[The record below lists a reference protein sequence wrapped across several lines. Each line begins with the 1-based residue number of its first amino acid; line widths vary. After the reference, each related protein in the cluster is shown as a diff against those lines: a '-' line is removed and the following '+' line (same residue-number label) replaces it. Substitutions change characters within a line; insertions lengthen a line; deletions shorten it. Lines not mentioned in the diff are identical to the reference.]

1 VSGADDAA
9 MLPLRRRQAVQ
20 RFGLAGRNYKV
31 SNKFSLAASAFR
43 KSSVTNLFVHASNQE
58 AARFKQ
64 IFTSHTG
71 EAMKSAEAYEH
82 EQGWDFE
89 KAAMPYVDSLYN
101 TAYRM
106 TRNSEDAEDL
116 VQETYLKAYKY
127 YDKFEEGTNFKAWL
141 FKIMKNTFINNY
153 RKKKLTPHKI
163 DFSEIEES
171 YERVIQKNAPDL
183 IKDPE
188 SEIFQDMMD
197 EDVKRA
203 LDSLPHD
210 YKMVVLLADIEGFSY
225 KEIAEILD
233 CPVGTVMS
241 RLYRGRKML
250 ERTLLEY
257 ARKYGYIRG
266 QAEPAKMRSRKD
278 ETKGRKKKEQPEEE
292 TEVEEPEENE
302 EEILFA
308 DDDEDAELELNEEEE
323 EEFGIE

>member
-1 VSGADDAA
+1 MLRSGTEYEA
-9 MLPLRRRQAVQ
+9 PT
-20 RFGLAGRNYKV
+20 
-31 SNKFSLAASAFR
+31 SA
-43 KSSVTNLFVHASNQE
+43 LD
-58 AARFKQ
+58 
-64 IFTSHTG
+64 HTG
-71 EAMKSAEAYEH
+71 EIMKSAVANEH
-82 EQGWDFE
+82 EMGWDFE

-183 IKDPE
+183 IRDPE

-278 ETKGRKKKEQPEEE
+278 ETKGRKKKDSSEEE
-292 TEVEEPEENE
+292 ESEVQEPEENE

-308 DDDEDAELELNEEEE
+308 DDEDADLQLEEEE
-323 EEFGIE
+323 EQEFGIE